1 MAKKNTLSKNQ
12 LLAVLESTPN
22 MIWRANLNAKCDYF
36 NKTWLN
42 FTGRT
47 MEQESND
54 GWAEGVHPD
63 DFDYCLK
70 IFLGAFDKREPF
82 IMDYRLRRNDGQFR
96 WIEDTGTPYY
106 DEAGEFLGYIGSCID
121 ATERIEA
128 EQVKDMALKDAL
140 TGLANRA
147 YFEKLFNQEFEN
159 TKRFKRNLSL
169 IMLDADKFKSI
180 NDHYG
185 HMAGDIVLQR
195 LASILNQTVRHEDI
209 VSRYGGDEFVLI
221 LPKTNIDAA
230 MEIAERIRLAVEE
243 NTLTMDN
250 LDIQF
255 TTSIGV
261 VQYSNESNSSELLK
275 KADKAMYRSKHSGG
289 NTVSRL

>member
-1 MAKKNTLSKNQ
+1 MVKKNTLSKNQ

-47 MEQESND
+47 MLQESND

-70 IFLGAFDKREPF
+70 IFLGAFNKREPF

-106 DEAGEFLGYIGSCID
+106 NEGGEFLGYIGSCID
-121 ATERIEA
+121 ATDRIEA

-140 TGLANRA
+140 TGLVNRA
-147 YFEKLFNQEFEN
+147 YFEKLFNLEFEN
-159 TKRFKRNLSL
+159 AKRFKRNLSL

-180 NDHYG
+180 NDSRG
-185 HMAGDIVLQR
+185 HVAGDMVLQC
-195 LASILNQTVRHEDI
+195 LSSILNLTVRHEDI
-209 VSRYGGDEFVLI
+209 VSRYGGDEFILI
-221 LPKTNIDAA
+221 LPKTNIDTAL
-230 MEIAERIRLAVEE
+230 EIAERIRMAVEK
-243 NTLTMDN
+243 NTLAIDK
-250 LDIQF
+250 LAIQF

-261 VQYSNESNSSELLK
+261 VQYSNENNPLELLE

-289 NTVSRL
+289 NTVSRM